1 VRVRTSLLSL
11 VVCATLIAGAAEA
24 QPFRKRAVLVG
35 INDYNALR
43 PGNRPKGAPAPGRDW
58 PSLTGAVT
66 DVEMLREMLVLLYG
80 FDRRDIVTLTDQS
93 ATREAILQAVDEHLV
108 KPAGKGDILFF
119 YFAGHGSQ
127 VRNSLSSEPD
137 KLDESL
143 VPADSRLGAPDLR
156 DKELRPLFNR
166 MLDRGARL
174 TVVLDNCHSGSGAR
188 GLATGA
194 TPRGVNPDLRD
205 AADGTNAGPRPEN
218 RGALV
223 FSAAQDTDQA
233 WETRDGEGRFHGA
246 FSWALIRALRDASAG
261 EPASETF
268 LRAQARLRSGTPF
281 QEPVLAGTRE
291 TQLDPFL
298 DVRTDRRGDRIV
310 VAVQRVRD
318 DGAVVLLGGWAN
330 GLSAGSE
337 LQLSG
342 EPGITVR
349 LRISKVLGLGESEA
363 RIAVP
368 GHPMPQAVRS
378 GALLEVVGWAAAPSG
393 PLRVW
398 MPRARAGLEALA
410 ALAKDLADQAARH
423 GVRWVTDPLAV
434 TPAYLLRRGRRG
446 WELLGP
452 GGKLDLVGE
461 NSAALAAVA
470 SIPTGSSLFVQF
482 PAPDALVDAIAV
494 GPGTDREGVEPVD
507 DPTNAD
513 YILLG
518 RFSGRRLS
526 YAWMRPAIRHA
537 DRRKTGLPL
546 RTDWIVQDGT
556 PAVSRETALK
566 LRELVLRLRRV
577 QAWHLLESP
586 PASRFP
592 YHLAIRRERDNG
604 LASDGVATGGES
616 YDLVLQ
622 AAVSPLPSVVPTRH
636 IYVFSID
643 SFGESVLL
651 FPQRSQGSVEN
662 QYPLPRS
669 SGDTSAYPPTRI
681 RLDPSDFNLEAPYGV
696 DSYFLLTT
704 DEPLPD
710 LDILTSDGVRTR
722 NPLTPLE
729 QLLLLTNA
737 STRGDRITTPQS
749 WSIEKLVCESVAPR
763 KGKQKRR

>member
-1 VRVRTSLLSL
+1 VRVRTFLFSL
-11 VVCATLIAGAAEA
+11 VVCATLSARVEA
-24 QPFRKRAVLVG
+24 WPVHKRALLVG
-35 INDYNALR
+35 INDYSASKL
-43 PGNRPKGAPAPGRDW
+43 GSRPKGIPAPGRDW
-58 PSLTGAVT
+58 PALNGAIT
-66 DVEMLREMLVLLYG
+66 DVEMLREMLGLLYG
-80 FDRRDIVTLTDQS
+80 FDRRDILTLTDQN
-93 ATREAILQAVDEHLV
+93 ATRQAILQAIDEHLV
-108 KPAGKGDILFF
+108 KPAASGDILFF

-127 VRNSLSSEPD
+127 VRNSLSNEPD

-143 VPADSRLGAPDLR
+143 VPADSLLGAPDLR
-156 DKELRPLFNR
+156 DKELRLLFNR

-194 TPRGVNPDLRD
+194 IPRGVSPDLRD
-205 AADGTNAGPRPEN
+205 VADGTNAGPRPEH

-223 FSAAQDTDQA
+223 VSAAQDPDQA
-233 WETRDGEGRFHGA
+233 WETRDSEGRFHGA

-291 TQLDPFL
+291 TQLNPFL
-298 DVRTDRRGDRIV
+298 GVRTDRRNDRMV
-310 VAVQRVRD
+310 VAVEKVRD
-318 DGAVVLLGGWAN
+318 DGTVVLLGGWAN

-337 LQLSG
+337 LRLSG
-342 EPGITVR
+342 EPGNTVR
-349 LRISKVLGLGESEA
+349 LKIRKVLGLGESEA

-368 GHPMPQAVRS
+368 GPPMPQAVKS

-398 MPRARAGLEALA
+398 MPYARASVKAIA
-410 ALAKDLADQAARH
+410 ALAKDLADQATLH
-423 GVRWVTDPLAV
+423 GIRWVTDPLAV
-434 TPAYLLRRGRRG
+434 TPAHLLRRGTRG
-446 WELLGP
+446 WELLGTA
-452 GGKLDLVGE
+452 GE
-461 NSAALAAVA
+461 VELAGEDAAAVA
-470 SIPTGSSLFVQF
+470 AVARIPTGSSLFVQF
-482 PAPDALVDAIAV
+482 PAPDALVDAIAI

-507 DPTNAD
+507 DPRDAD

-526 YAWMRPAIRHA
+526 YAWMRPAIKHA

-546 RTDWIVQDGT
+546 RTDWIAQDGT
-556 PAVSRETALK
+556 LAVSRETALT
-566 LRELVLRLRRV
+566 LRELVLRLRKV

-586 PASRFP
+586 PASGFP
-592 YHLAIRRERDNG
+592 YHLAIRRERDDE
-604 LASDGVATGGES
+604 LAKDGVATGGER

-622 AAVSPLPSVVPTRH
+622 AAVSPLPPVVPTRH

-651 FPQRSQGSVEN
+651 FPQQSQGSVEN
-662 QYPLPRS
+662 QYPLPREP
-669 SGDTSAYPPTRI
+669 GDRSAYPAPRI
-681 RLDPSDFNLEAPYGV
+681 RLDPSTFELTAPYGV

-710 LDILTSDGVRTR
+710 LEILTSDGVRTR
-722 NPLTPLE
+722 SPLTPLE
-729 QLLLLTNA
+729 QLLLLTSA

-763 KGKQKRR
+763 KGKQKQR